1 MYIKKLSA
9 NNTTFNEIN
18 FLENRVN
25 LILGTKISKEKGK
38 STNGVGKTLSVK
50 IIDFCLGA
58 DVKKNSENSE
68 LLKLSDWIFYLEI
81 VVNNKK
87 INISR
92 AIDNKQYININ
103 GNEINIKD
111 FKQRMEDK
119 LFDIPTEKISVSY
132 RGLISRFI
140 RMPLKGYI
148 DWRFCKEKEEESKAL
163 LSNSFFL
170 GINLNMIQKKINL
183 KDSINNLNNNKK
195 IIKND
200 ENIKEIIKGKNIGM
214 NIFSLKKDLKNL
226 ENKLG
231 EFKVS
236 EQYNEIKLD
245 LENTKI
251 KKNNLIN
258 EIITIQNIIDN
269 IDKSLAIKY
278 DISSERVINLYKSA
292 KVILG
297 DTVIKTLNEVNKLH
311 TELLVNRKE
320 RLKADKDKYLEKIE
334 KIKKEIDIY
343 DNKIDDEMEF
353 LIGKG
358 TIEEYNNLTSK
369 VTDLKLKIQKLEE
382 YDNIINGLEKK
393 IIDEK
398 FELAE
403 ENVNAEEYIET
414 NPIEIFSDKFK
425 EYVDYIYNSEKFSG
439 IILSNN
445 SKENKIRFDLIPEIE
460 GEKSAGINNVKIF
473 CMDMLRLDKRRNN
486 NVEFIY
492 HDSTLF
498 SEIDP
503 RQVYFMLK
511 LAKKICDKNN
521 VQYILNLNYDIY
533 ENIISVAK
541 VENDFDF
548 IDYLNDGIVK
558 ELKDDDTKSKLLG
571 IQI

>member
-195 IIKND
+195 IIKNTF
-200 ENIKEIIKGKNIGM
+200 ILYV
-214 NIFSLKKDLKNL
+214 IFPQ
-226 ENKLG
+226 
-231 EFKVS
+231 
-236 EQYNEIKLD
+236 QY
-245 LENTKI
+245 
-251 KKNNLIN
+251 
-258 EIITIQNIIDN
+258 
-269 IDKSLAIKY
+269 Y
-278 DISSERVINLYKSA
+278 
-292 KVILG
+292 G
-297 DTVIKTLNEVNKLH
+297 
-311 TELLVNRKE
+311 
-320 RLKADKDKYLEKIE
+320 
-334 KIKKEIDIY
+334 
-343 DNKIDDEMEF
+343 
-353 LIGKG
+353 
-358 TIEEYNNLTSK
+358 
-369 VTDLKLKIQKLEE
+369 
-382 YDNIINGLEKK
+382 
-393 IIDEK
+393 
-398 FELAE
+398 
-403 ENVNAEEYIET
+403 
-414 NPIEIFSDKFK
+414 
-425 EYVDYIYNSEKFSG
+425 
-439 IILSNN
+439 
-445 SKENKIRFDLIPEIE
+445 
-460 GEKSAGINNVKIF
+460 
-473 CMDMLRLDKRRNN
+473 
-486 NVEFIY
+486 
-492 HDSTLF
+492 
-498 SEIDP
+498 
-503 RQVYFMLK
+503 
-511 LAKKICDKNN
+511 
-521 VQYILNLNYDIY
+521 
-533 ENIISVAK
+533 
-541 VENDFDF
+541 
-548 IDYLNDGIVK
+548 
-558 ELKDDDTKSKLLG
+558 
-571 IQI
+571 